1 MLFFYSSGVF
11 FDPTTFSTRPMAM
24 LGKLVV
30 AFLLLKILA
39 HSTVHA
45 ASIPVDQVLEEGKPT
60 SGESI

>member
-1 MLFFYSSGVF
+1 
-11 FDPTTFSTRPMAM
+11 MAM